1 MMKKI
6 VLVALIAVLAGCAS
20 SGPVPIGKD
29 TFMISKQSAG
39 GMFVAASSIKV
50 EILKEAYAFCGSQSK
65 ELQIVNSQEL
75 GAVPGMRMPS
85 AEIQFMCLAE
95 GDSDIKRPK
104 MQRGADTII
113 ETRSR

>member
-1 MMKKI
+1 MMNKI
-6 VLVALIAVLAGCAS
+6 VLMTLVATLVGCAS

-50 EILKEAYAFCGSQSK
+50 EIIKEAYAFCGSENKVFQ
-65 ELQIVNSQEL
+65 LVNSQE
-75 GAVPGMRMPS
+75 VPSIPGRMPS
-85 AEIQFMCLAE
+85 AEIHFMCLAE
-95 GDSDIKRPK
+95 GDGEIKRPK